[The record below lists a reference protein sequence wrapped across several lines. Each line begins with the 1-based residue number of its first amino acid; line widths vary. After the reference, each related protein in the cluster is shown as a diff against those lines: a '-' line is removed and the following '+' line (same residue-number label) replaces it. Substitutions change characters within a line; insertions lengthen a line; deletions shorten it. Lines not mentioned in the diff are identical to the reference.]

1 MSKFSRPTGRGG
13 WIVRRHDLIER
24 ERDTRALAAEVRQRA
39 TPIERFTRKSL
50 VSQHNDVTLP
60 ALKFMGQRAENGSE
74 HIDSRDATASC
85 RERPS

>member
-1 MSKFSRPTGRGG
+1 MSGFSRPTGRGG
-13 WIVRRHDLIER
+13 WIVRRDDLIER

-39 TPIERFTRKSL
+39 TPIARFVRKSL
-50 VSQHNDVTLP
+50 VSPHNDVTLP

-74 HIDSRDATASC
+74 HIDSRDATASR